1 MLIGEQD
8 VAVVAKD
15 EFGDGG
21 NDSFAVGTGDEK
33 DGGVL
38 H

>member
-8 VAVVAKD
+8 VAIVAKD
-15 EFGDGG
+15 EIGDRG
-21 NDSFAVGTGDEK
+21 DDALAVGARNEK
-33 DGGVL
+33 DGGVM